1 MIFFYTRFFYLPRL
15 LKILKGAWSQ
25 FKIICEGLYRL
36 ICLYVYLWGILQNIE
51 IKEELRLNFYDKKKR
66 ITKPWTFLKQFLQN
80 NSIHYKYWHI
90 IIDIIKLRIF
100 FIMKSKRN
108 IPFWRLSTLKKINI
122 ISDGVDR
129 HHV

>member
-51 IKEELRLNFYDKKKR
+51 IKEELRLNFYDKKKGLLSHEHF
-66 ITKPWTFLKQFLQN
+66 WN
-80 NSIHYKYWHI
+80 NSYKITQYTTN
-90 IIDIIKLRIF
+90 IDILLLTL
-100 FIMKSKRN
+100 
-108 IPFWRLSTLKKINI
+108 LS
-122 ISDGVDR
+122 
-129 HHV
+129 